1 MHSSAPP
8 GVGGVESVLA
18 HHARLL
24 AQHGHRVR
32 IVAARGAAPS
42 PAIEF
47 CPLPLAD
54 SRHPRVL
61 AAKQELD
68 RGRIP
73 ANFGAL
79 RDEIAAAL
87 LAATAGADA
96 LIAHNVYSLAKNLAL
111 TAALHDLYVRPGFPR
126 LVLWHHDLAWTTPR
140 YRSELHEGR
149 PWDLLRDRWPAA
161 THVVISSLRRAEL
174 AGLTGLPEASIHIAP
189 NGVDRSAFLKLERQ
203 TAEFVRRLALDRASP
218 LLLLPVRLTPRKNVE
233 LALHVLAALRRTHPH
248 AALVVT
254 GPQGAHNPANA
265 EYYARLVALRE
276 ELGLRGCA
284 HLLAEVTPEFL
295 PDAVVA
301 DFYRLADA
309 LLLPSREEG
318 FGIPLLEAA
327 FSRLPVFCTD
337 IAPLRELG
345 GEDVTYFGPDAEP
358 EAVARS
364 IAVRL
369 DGDPAARFAA
379 RARRHYT
386 WEGVYTTFIEPILE
400 QRT

>member
-1 MHSSAPP
+1 
-8 GVGGVESVLA
+8 VESVLG
-18 HHARLL
+18 HHARLF

-32 IVAARGAAPS
+32 VVAARGAGPS

-47 CPLPLAD
+47 YSLPLAD
-54 SRHPRVL
+54 SRHARVL
-61 AAKQELD
+61 AAKEVLD
-68 RGRIP
+68 RGRVP
-73 ANFGAL
+73 ADFGAL

-87 LAATAGADA
+87 LADVAGADV
-96 LIAHNVYSLAKNLAL
+96 LIAHNVCSLAKNLAL
-111 TAALHDLYVRPGFPR
+111 TAALYDLYTRPGFPR
-126 LVLWHHDLAWTTPR
+126 LILWHHDLAWTTPR

-149 PWDLLRDRWPAA
+149 PWDLLRDRWPGA

-174 AGLTGLPEASIHIAP
+174 AELTGLAAASIHVAP
-189 NGVDRSAFLKLERQ
+189 NGVDLDAFFKLERQ
-203 TAEFVRRLALDRASP
+203 TVEFVRRLGLAQAAP

-233 LALHVLAALRRTHPH
+233 LALRVLAALRRTHPH

-254 GPQGAHNPANA
+254 GPQGPHNPANR
-265 EYYARLVALRE
+265 EYYARLLALRD

-284 HLLAEVTPEFL
+284 HLLAEVTPKYL
-295 PDAVVA
+295 PDAVIA

-345 GEDVTYFGPDAEP
+345 GEDVTYFDPDAEP
-358 EAVARS
+358 EAVARLL
-364 IAVRL
+364 AARL

-386 WEGVYTTFIEPILE
+386 WEGVYATFIEPILE
-400 QRT
+400 QRA